1 MSENHQSFI
10 FLQRLLHRASD
21 RYRSMSTDLKGTVK
35 KTKSLSFDIRLL
47 NRRTDGILIK
57 AISYIGL
64 QGVTLSDKVAA
75 GNL

>member
-10 FLQRLLHRASD
+10 FHQGLLHGTSD

>member
-1 MSENHQSFI
+1 MSQNHQSFI
-10 FLQRLLHRASD
+10 FLQGLLHDTSD

-35 KTKSLSFDIRLL
+35 KTKSLSFDIRLF
-47 NRRTDGILIK
+47 NRRTDRILIK

>member
-1 MSENHQSFI
+1 
-10 FLQRLLHRASD
+10 
-21 RYRSMSTDLKGTVK
+21 MSTDLKGTVK

-47 NRRTDGILIK
+47 NRRTDGMLIK